1 MADSPLN
8 VPGDVN
14 VVTLEIKSVGGEI
27 INIKNFFGEM
37 NIYEDMYSNALHGT
51 LLVSDS
57 QNLISKIPIV
67 GTELLNVDIVTPGFG
82 EGYEERIKK
91 TFVIY
96 SIRGRSLNEDR
107 DQTFM
112 LYFCSA
118 EAVDDNITRLSK
130 RFEGTTDEIVEKIFV
145 EYIEKPRYV
154 TNAGNTE
161 PKADD
166 MTPLVIADAPH
177 KSKIAFVSTYW
188 SPFKILN
195 WLARRTIGAKNSA
208 PSFLFYETTKCFY
221 YTSLDNLIVAQLGNP
236 AGASVFSQYKFQKK
250 PTSPDA
256 VGKPTLDDAESPPFK
271 VSKPDL
277 DNGFNI
283 VEEIK
288 FPKQI
293 DILAS
298 QDMGHFASS
307 VGTYDLIKKES
318 FVWNHD
324 YTFYFETIKH
334 MENFKISKGRAVFS
348 QESLTSNM
356 TYPFNVPRSVE
367 SKRFF
372 QPIYSNN
379 LWDDK
384 DSIDLKPEEW
394 LSQRQSI
401 LADMNTL
408 KIEILV
414 AGRTDAEVGKMI
426 NLLYPTVGDKV
437 PTDDTNSLWDPL
449 ISGTYMITAINH
461 KITPIRHTMNMEI
474 AKDSFR
480 TPIVEIE
487 RQ

>member
-1 MADSPLN
+1 MADTLLN
-8 VPGDVN
+8 VPGDVTI
-14 VVTLEIKSVGGEI
+14 VTLEIKSLSGEI
-27 INIKNFFGEM
+27 IDIKNFFGEI

-67 GTELLNVDIVTPGFG
+67 GTELLNVDIVTPEFG
-82 EGYEERIKK
+82 EGYEDRIKK

-96 SIRGRSLNEDR
+96 SIRNRTLNEDR
-107 DQTFM
+107 AQTFV

-130 RFEGTTDEIVEKIFV
+130 RFEGTTDEIVNKVFT
-145 EYIEKPRYV
+145 EYIEKPRWV
-154 TNAGNTE
+154 TNTGNTE
-161 PKADD
+161 PESDD
-166 MTPLVIADAPH
+166 MTPLVIADVPH

-208 PSFLFYETTKCFY
+208 PSFLFYETTKGFY

-236 AGASVFSQYKFQKK
+236 DGASVFSQYRFTKK
-250 PTSPDA
+250 PISPDG
-256 VGKPTLDDAESPPFK
+256 VGVATPDDDGPVQFNVAKSNIN
-271 VSKPDL
+271 V
-277 DNGFNI
+277 GFQI
-283 VEEIK
+283 VESIK

-293 DILAS
+293 DVLAS

-307 VGTYDLIKKES
+307 VGTYNLIKKES

-334 MENFKISKGRAVFS
+334 MENFKISGNKAVYEDAS
-348 QESLTSNM
+348 SNM
-356 TYPFNVPRSVE
+356 TFPFSVARSVE

-379 LWDDK
+379 LWDDT

-394 LSQRQSI
+394 LAQRQSI

-408 KIEILV
+408 KLEILV
-414 AGRTDAEVGKMI
+414 PGRTDAEVGKMI
-426 NLLYPTVGDKV
+426 NLLYPTVGNKV
-437 PTDDTNSLWDPL
+437 SGQDTNSLWDPL

-461 KITPIRHTMNMEI
+461 KITPVRHTMLMEI